1 MNQPNRERGLALIGG
16 GARSGKSSF
25 ALQLA
30 RSLGGRRAFIAT
42 AEASDEEMRE
52 RIAAHARTRG
62 DDFATFEEPL
72 ALAERIDT
80 LSDFDVVVI
89 DCLTLWLSNLL
100 IGGAGEEHVLKE
112 VDGLVAAIERS
123 PNRIVVVT
131 NEVGMGLVPDTP
143 LGRVFRD
150 VTGRAHQRL
159 SAVAAEIYLAVL
171 GVVLRVK
178 PGPLTLQ
185 SPEALSG

>member
-1 MNQPNRERGLALIGG
+1 MLGRGGTTSR
-16 GARSGKSSF
+16 RSKS
-25 ALQLA
+25 
-30 RSLGGRRAFIAT
+30 RSPWRQ
-42 AEASDEEMRE
+42 
-52 RIAAHARTRG
+52 RI
-62 DDFATFEEPL
+62 E
-72 ALAERIDT
+72 T

-100 IGGAGEEHVLKE
+100 IGGAGEERVLKE
-112 VDGLVAAIERS
+112 VDGLVEAIERS

-185 SPEALSG
+185 SPEALSR

>member
-1 MNQPNRERGLALIGG
+1 MTQPPRARGLALIGG

-30 RSLGGRRAFIAT
+30 RSLGVRRAFIAT
-42 AEASDEEMRE
+42 AQPFDDEMRE

-62 DDFATFEEPL
+62 DDFTTIEEPL
-72 ALAERIDT
+72 ALAARIDA
-80 LSDFDVVVI
+80 SGEFDVVVV

-100 IGGAGEEHVLKE
+100 VGGAGEERVWEE
-112 VDGLVAAIERS
+112 VEGLVEAIVRS

-159 SAVAAEIYLAVL
+159 SAVAAEIYLGVM

-185 SPEALSG
+185 SGEPPCR

>member
-1 MNQPNRERGLALIGG
+1 MNKPKREGGLVLIGG
-16 GARSGKSSF
+16 GARSGKSAF
-25 ALQLA
+25 ALRLA
-30 RSLGGRRAFIAT
+30 RSLGARRAFIAT
-42 AEASDEEMRE
+42 AQRSDEEMRA

-62 DDFATFEEPL
+62 DDFATVEEPV
-72 ALAERIDT
+72 ALATRLEA
-80 LSDFDVVVI
+80 LADFDVVVI

-100 IGGAGEEHVLKE
+100 LGGASEEGILKA
-112 VDGLVAAIERS
+112 VDGLAEIIERS
-123 PNRIVVVT
+123 PTRIVMVT

-159 SAVAAEIYLAVL
+159 SAAAAEIYLAVL

-185 SPEALSG
+185 SEEPPWK